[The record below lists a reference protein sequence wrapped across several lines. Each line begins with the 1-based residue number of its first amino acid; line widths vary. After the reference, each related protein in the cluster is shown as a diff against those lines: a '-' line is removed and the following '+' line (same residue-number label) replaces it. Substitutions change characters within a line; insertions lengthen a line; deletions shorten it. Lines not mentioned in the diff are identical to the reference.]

1 MHPSRRRFLQLSAG
15 AASLLLAHN
24 VLRQVPNAQAAA
36 PKANRKA
43 APKRILVLGG
53 TGFLGPAIVQ
63 AAQARGHKITLFN
76 RGKTRPG
83 LFPDVE
89 KRQGDRDPTKGDG
102 LKTLETG
109 EWDAVIDDS
118 GYVPRVV
125 GASATLLAKRVQ
137 QYIFIS
143 SISAYQDPPPVGGD
157 ENAPLATMKDPTI
170 EVMGDQ
176 FENYGPLKALSEQ
189 AVAKALPDRT
199 TIVRPGFIV
208 GPDDPTGRFTY
219 WVARFDRGGDVAVP
233 GTPNDPVQFID
244 VRDLAQW
251 LVHLVEQRTFG
262 TFTATGPRTRLT
274 WGRAVKAF
282 RAATKT
288 PNTPVWIPTAFVAA
302 DPNIGFP
309 IWVPAEGDSK
319 GFHTWNIS
327 RALKAGLTFRT
338 VDVTVKDT
346 LAWYRSQ
353 KKLENEQQA
362 AVAADP
368 KSVAATDKARTKLAL
383 DEATEAAFLK
393 AWKAN
398 PPTKK

>member
-143 SISAYQDPPPVGGD
+143 SISAYQDPPP
-157 ENAPLATMKDPTI
+157 
-170 EVMGDQ
+170 
-176 FENYGPLKALSEQ
+176 
-189 AVAKALPDRT
+189 
-199 TIVRPGFIV
+199 
-208 GPDDPTGRFTY
+208 
-219 WVARFDRGGDVAVP
+219 
-233 GTPNDPVQFID
+233 
-244 VRDLAQW
+244 
-251 LVHLVEQRTFG
+251 LV
-262 TFTATGPRTRLT
+262 
-274 WGRAVKAF
+274 
-282 RAATKT
+282 ATKM
-288 PNTPVWIPTAFVAA
+288 
-302 DPNIGFP
+302 
-309 IWVPAEGDSK
+309 
-319 GFHTWNIS
+319 H
-327 RALKAGLTFRT
+327 R
-338 VDVTVKDT
+338 
-346 LAWYRSQ
+346 
-353 KKLENEQQA
+353 
-362 AVAADP
+362 
-368 KSVAATDKARTKLAL
+368 
-383 DEATEAAFLK
+383 
-393 AWKAN
+393 
-398 PPTKK
+398 